1 MLNSRFPQLVVPLMR
16 IAIASDHAGFTLK
29 QALRDKLTAEGHE
42 VNDFGTQ
49 STESTDYPDY
59 ATLVAH
65 EIADGRADRGVLVC
79 STGIG
84 MSIAANKIEGV
95 RAALVTNREAAQLT
109 RQHND
114 ANVIALG
121 ARYTGEEEA
130 GGLVET
136 FLNTEFEGGRHARRV
151 AKIRQLEEQ
160 EKHR

>member
-1 MLNSRFPQLVVPLMR
+1 MR
-16 IAIASDHAGFTLK
+16 IAIASDHAGFALK
-29 QALRDKLTAEGHE
+29 EALREKLAAEGHE
-42 VNDFGTQ
+42 VNDFGTR

-65 EIADGRADRGVLVC
+65 EVADGRADRGVLVC

-95 RAALVTNREAAQLT
+95 RAALVTNPEAALLT

-114 ANVIALG
+114 ANVITLA
-121 ARYTGEEEA
+121 ARYTPEGDA
-130 GGLVET
+130 GAFVDT
-136 FLNTEFEGGRHARRV
+136 FLNTDFEGGRHARRV

-160 EKHR
+160 EKYRK

>member
-1 MLNSRFPQLVVPLMR
+1 MR
-16 IAIASDHAGFTLK
+16 IAIASDHAGFALK
-29 QALRDKLTAEGHE
+29 QTLRDKLTAEGHE

-95 RAALVTNREAAQLT
+95 RAALVTNPEAALLT

-114 ANVIALG
+114 ANIITLG
-121 ARYTGEEEA
+121 ARYTAAEEA

>member
-1 MLNSRFPQLVVPLMR
+1 MR

-95 RAALVTNREAAQLT
+95 RAALVTNPEAAQLT

-114 ANVIALG
+114 ANIITLG
-121 ARYTGEEEA
+121 ARYTGTEA
-130 GGLVET
+130 AGELVET

-160 EKHR
+160 EKQRS

>member
-1 MLNSRFPQLVVPLMR
+1 MR
-16 IAIASDHAGFTLK
+16 IAIAADHAGFALK
-29 QALRDKLTAEGHE
+29 QALRDKLAAEGHE

-49 STESTDYPDY
+49 SAESTDYPDY

-65 EIADGRADRGVLVC
+65 EVAGGRADRGVLVC

-84 MSIAANKIEGV
+84 MSIAANKVEGV
-95 RAALVTNREAAQLT
+95 RAALVFNEDAAKLA

-121 ARYTGEEEA
+121 ARSTTLEEA
-130 GGLVET
+130 TPLVDI

-151 AKIRQLEEQ
+151 AKIMQIEQ
-160 EKHR
+160 QERRK

>member
-1 MLNSRFPQLVVPLMR
+1 MR
-16 IAIASDHAGFTLK
+16 IAIASDHAGFALK
-29 QALRDKLTAEGHE
+29 ETLRDRLAAEGHE
-42 VNDFGTQ
+42 VNDFGTA

-65 EIADGRADRGVLVC
+65 EVADGRADRGVLVC

-95 RAALVTNREAAQLT
+95 RAALVTNDDAARLT

-114 ANVIALG
+114 ANIITLG
-121 ARYTGEEEA
+121 ARYTEPSQA
-130 GGLVET
+130 AGLVDT
-136 FLNTEFEGGRHARRV
+136 FINTEFEGGRHARRV

-160 EKHR
+160 EKHRR

>member
-1 MLNSRFPQLVVPLMR
+1 MR
-16 IAIASDHAGFTLK
+16 IAIASDHAGFALK
-29 QALRDKLTAEGHE
+29 QTLRDKLTAEGHE

-95 RAALVTNREAAQLT
+95 RAALVTNPEAALLT

-114 ANVIALG
+114 ANVITLG
-121 ARYTGEEEA
+121 ARYTGAEEA